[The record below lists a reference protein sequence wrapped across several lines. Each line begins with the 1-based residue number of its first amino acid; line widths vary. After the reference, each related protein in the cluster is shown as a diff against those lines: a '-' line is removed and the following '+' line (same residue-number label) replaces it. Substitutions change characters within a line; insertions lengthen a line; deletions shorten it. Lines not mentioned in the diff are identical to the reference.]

1 MSEKKGQKNDQK
13 KARTGQPKLGLRTLV
28 RAETNVRSGC
38 SKGNTSS
45 CGINYRN
52 G

>member
-1 MSEKKGQKNDQK
+1 MAGKKKVEKKEPTPK
-13 KARTGQPKLGLRTLV
+13 KTELGLRTIARV
-28 RAETNVRSGC
+28 DTKVRSGC

-45 CGINYRN
+45 CGVNYRN